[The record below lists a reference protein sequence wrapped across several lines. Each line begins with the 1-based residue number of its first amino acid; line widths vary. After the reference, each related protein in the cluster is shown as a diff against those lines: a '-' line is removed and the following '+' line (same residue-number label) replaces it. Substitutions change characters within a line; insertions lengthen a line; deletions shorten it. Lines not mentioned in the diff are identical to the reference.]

1 MDYEGEQ
8 VYHDYL
14 TAKQGLQVGLDD
26 GTDADIDTDGAGTDG
41 GAKTDGEALE
51 SHPSTTPPSPSFS
64 KEKNMN
70 HGGGERALAVVA
82 TATGTELQQVLSFSM
97 STALL
102 TCHTCRLPL
111 KSPVF
116 KCDADHLLC
125 SSCRE
130 LHGEEP
136 CGLTVVHFAF
146 LDAFVAS
153 VMVRC
158 DFEKYGCHAGG
169 IVYHES
175 AEHRRACPHAPCGC
189 PARASDGGGCGFI
202 GSKQKLLDHI
212 TGSDGHS
219 RPTICIPYGPPRTLN
234 LPVSCGW
241 HVLVD
246 KAAAG
251 VNRHRNLF
259 LVSLGQHGPN
269 ISVSLLCVR
278 ADGGDPAPQF
288 ACELSV
294 ERSARGTI
302 HMVKMKSPQMSSSS
316 LSGGAPAPGDGE
328 YEWLRVPKE
337 EYLSGDTVPI
347 SIYIEMLSP
356 AASTPP
362 PLLAIA
368 AAPPCPT
375 EDTNKPATTYQSNGK
390 KRKSASNLQ

>member
-1 MDYEGEQ
+1 M
-8 VYHDYL
+8 L
-14 TAKQGLQVGLDD
+14 S
-26 GTDADIDTDGAGTDG
+26 
-41 GAKTDGEALE
+41 ALE
-51 SHPSTTPPSPSFS
+51 SHPSTTPPAPSFS
-64 KEKNMN
+64 KEKNMS

-82 TATGTELQQVLSFSM
+82 TATETESQQVLSFSM

-146 LDAFVAS
+146 LDTLVAS

-158 DFEKYGCHAGG
+158 DFEKYGSDAGG

-219 RPTICIPYGPPRTLN
+219 RPTICIPYGQPRTLN

-241 HVLVD
+241 HVLVGEVD

-251 VNRHRNLF
+251 VNRHRNPF

-278 ADGGDPAPQF
+278 ADGGDPALQF

-294 ERSARGTI
+294 ERSGRGTT
-302 HMVKMKSPQMSSSS
+302 HMVMMKSALMSSSS
-316 LSGGAPAPGDGE
+316 LSGGAPAD
-328 YEWLRVPKE
+328 YEWLHVPK
-337 EYLSGDTVPI
+337 EYLSGNTVPLCL
-347 SIYIEMLSP
+347 YIEKLSP
-356 AASTPP
+356 AACAPP
-362 PLLAIA
+362 PLLAIPVPA
-368 AAPPCPT
+368 PCPAA
-375 EDTNKPATTYQSNGK
+375 DTNNPSTTFQK
-390 KRKSASNLQ
+390 IRKRK